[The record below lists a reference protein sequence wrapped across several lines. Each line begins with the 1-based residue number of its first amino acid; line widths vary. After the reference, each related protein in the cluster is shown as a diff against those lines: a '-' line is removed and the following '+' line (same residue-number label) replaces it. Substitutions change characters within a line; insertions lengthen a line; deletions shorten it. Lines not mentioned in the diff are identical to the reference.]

1 MEKQTNTAM
10 HRGLM
15 AVRAES
21 TAPTNAD
28 VKALVDGM
36 GEAFAQFKARHTE
49 RIDQL
54 QREIEDAHVKIA
66 AAQNVAPTV
75 RGETMGDAAGMQFPA
90 LRTPAEIRAHYRVSG
105 DPAEQPRG
113 VADFLRAVAGMKGAT
128 TGALRALSEGQNTAG
143 GYAVPDLVQREIL
156 AALAPRSTLMLAG
169 AGITP
174 MDPGKSLTVA
184 VVDQLPAAAWRNES
198 AALASSEPVFRG
210 VKAIPKSLS
219 FIFKVSRELLADSV
233 NMEAALRTAIGQAFA
248 AELDR
253 TGLLGTGVDPQPKG
267 ILNTSGVQQ
276 VASGTNGTALGT
288 LKFSGVLDG
297 FEKILAANAP
307 VPTAVIA
314 SPRTIVGFGK
324 LADST
329 GQPLRR
335 PPLLEN
341 MQFLASSQIP
351 NNLTVG
357 SSSDCSLAF
366 VGDFRNL
373 TFILREN
380 VSVQVLRE
388 VFAGTG
394 EIGFACHVRADIA
407 LPYPQALAVVAG
419 IRA

>member
-21 TAPTNAD
+21 SAPTNAD

-75 RGETMGDAAGMQFPA
+75 RGEAMGDAAGMQFPA

-128 TGALRALSEGQNTAG
+128 TGAIRALSEGQNTAG

-156 AALAPRSTLMLAG
+156 AALAPKSTLMLAG

-184 VVDQLPAAAWRNES
+184 VVD
-198 AALASSEPVFRG
+198 
-210 VKAIPKSLS
+210 
-219 FIFKVSRELLADSV
+219 
-233 NMEAALRTAIGQAFA
+233 
-248 AELDR
+248 
-253 TGLLGTGVDPQPKG
+253 
-267 ILNTSGVQQ
+267 
-276 VASGTNGTALGT
+276 
-288 LKFSGVLDG
+288 
-297 FEKILAANAP
+297 
-307 VPTAVIA
+307 
-314 SPRTIVGFGK
+314 
-324 LADST
+324 
-329 GQPLRR
+329 
-335 PPLLEN
+335 
-341 MQFLASSQIP
+341 
-351 NNLTVG
+351 
-357 SSSDCSLAF
+357 
-366 VGDFRNL
+366 
-373 TFILREN
+373 
-380 VSVQVLRE
+380 
-388 VFAGTG
+388 
-394 EIGFACHVRADIA
+394 
-407 LPYPQALAVVAG
+407 
-419 IRA
+419 

>member
-1 MEKQTNTAM
+1 MKTQTNTVV
-10 HRGLM
+10 RGLM

-21 TAPTNAD
+21 SAPSNAE
-28 VKALVDGM
+28 VKELIEQM
-36 GEAFAQFKARHTE
+36 GSAFTSFKARHEE
-49 RIDQL
+49 RVNQL

-66 AAQNVAPTV
+66 AAPNAGTIRSEAADGAP
-75 RGETMGDAAGMQFPA
+75 GMHFPA
-90 LRTPAEIRAHYRVSG
+90 LRTPADIRAHYRAASNP
-105 DPAEQPRG
+105 DEQPRG

-128 TGALRALSEGQNTAG
+128 TGAIRALSEGQNTAG
-143 GYAVPDLVQREIL
+143 GFTVPDLVQREIL
-156 AALAPRSTLMLAG
+156 SALAPQSTLMLAG
-169 AGITP
+169 AGIVP
-174 MDPGKSLTVA
+174 MDPGKSLTLA
-184 VVDQLPAAAWRNES
+184 VVDQLPSAAWRAES

-210 VKAIPKSLS
+210 VKAAPKSLA
-219 FIFKVSRELLADSV
+219 FIFRVSRELLADSL
-233 NMEAALRTAIGQAFA
+233 NMESALRIAIGQAFA

-267 ILNTSGVQQ
+267 IVNTAGVQT
-276 VASGTNGTALGT
+276 VSSGTNGTALGT